1 LRRPALEDVIGYILI
16 IGVVTSLIM
25 ESAGL
30 VLYTVDKGTVGIDLS
45 DSEARVRSRDFFAYI
60 IDVVASVLSNPS
72 YASVMALGLVLLMLT
87 PYLRV
92 VASVVY
98 FALSHNYKY
107 VVITLIVLAMLTAS
121 LIAH

>member
-1 LRRPALEDVIGYILI
+1 LKRPSLEEVIGYILV
-16 IGVVTSLIM
+16 IGVTTSLIM
-25 ESAGL
+25 EFAGL
-30 VLYTVDKGTVGIDLS
+30 ILYVTDKGTTEIDLG
-45 DSEARVRSRDFFAYI
+45 DFEAYVRSQDFFAYM
-60 IDVVASVLSNPS
+60 IDVVGSVLSNPS

-98 FALSHNYKY
+98 FTLSRNYKY
-107 VVITLIVLAMLTAS
+107 VVITLIVLVMLTAS

>member
-1 LRRPALEDVIGYILI
+1 MRRPALEDVIGYILI

-30 VLYTVDKGTVGIDLS
+30 VLYTVNKGTVGIDLS

-98 FALSHNYKY
+98 FALSYNYKY
-107 VVITLIVLAMLTAS
+107 VVTTLIVLAMLTAS